1 MKFRA
6 QAAAPAV
13 ASDKRR
19 HKNHRKFFRRQL
31 WEALMQS
38 DLTLFSARDEFSS
51 QNPLLSLDTLPLF
64 NLIKAEHIQPAVEQV
79 LQANTKLIAALVTE
93 PKNLQDPD
101 WDSLMQPLDEA
112 EDRLDK
118 VWSTASHLNGVL
130 NTAEIRAAYDSCQ
143 PLITDYHSELGQNQQ
158 LYQCVQRL
166 HERADELRLDT
177 SQRKIIS
184 DVLLEFKLAGVSL
197 DEDKKQLFME
207 LERRLSKLSNEFGNN
222 VLDAT
227 RAWSKNVTD
236 EAMLSGMPE
245 TSKAAA
251 AEAAR
256 QKKLDGYLLT
266 LDFPCYFA
274 VMNNAD
280 NAALREEMY
289 RAFGTRASDQ
299 DSFGGKWDNKLK
311 IDEILI
317 CRAQLATLLGY
328 DNYAELSVARKM
340 ASSATQVS
348 AFLEDLISHS
358 HPAALLEYA
367 QLEAFAREEYQLNEL
382 NAWDVSYYSEKL
394 RKQSFDVSQEELRVY
409 FPADTVKQG
418 LFEIVKRLYGIEIVR
433 NKKTDVWDNLVE
445 FYDVSRD
452 GQPVASFY
460 FDLFT
465 REGKRGGAWMA
476 GCRNRRQSGSANW
489 QLPVAYLTCNF
500 GPPTGSEPALL
511 THNEVTTLFHE
522 FGHGLHHMLTSEQYL
537 RSGGINGVAWDA
549 VELPSQLMENWCWQP
564 QALGMISS
572 HYRDKKPLAADLLEK
587 MLAARNF
594 QAGMKS
600 MRQLEFA
607 SFDFMLHQCA
617 TTELSQEQSGGFVM
631 DTLTKVRSKTA
642 IYPLPDFLRF
652 QNSFSHIFAGGYAA
666 GYYSYKWAEVLSADV
681 FSRFAETG
689 VFNAVTGAE
698 FLNKILARGGGAD
711 ALTLFTDFMGREPD
725 VSALLRQDGLR

>member
-1 MKFRA
+1 
-6 QAAAPAV
+6 
-13 ASDKRR
+13 
-19 HKNHRKFFRRQL
+19 
-31 WEALMQS
+31 MQS
-38 DLTLFSARDEFSS
+38 DVTLTNSAPSQFGE
-51 QNPLLSLDTLPLF
+51 QNPLLSHHALPLF
-64 NLIKAEHIQPAVEQV
+64 ESIRAEHIQPAVEQI
-79 LQANTKLIAALVTE
+79 LLLNRQLITALVTE
-93 PKNLQDPD
+93 SRNLRAPD
-101 WDSLMQPLDEA
+101 WNSLMQPLDEA
-112 EDRLDK
+112 KDRLDK
-118 VWSTASHLNGVL
+118 VWSTASHLNGVM
-130 NTAEIRAAYDSCQ
+130 NTAEIRAAYDNCQ
-143 PLITDYHSELGQNQQ
+143 PLITDYHSELGQNQP

-166 HERADELRLDT
+166 HERADELHLDT
-177 SQRKIIS
+177 SQRKIIN
-184 DVLLEFKLAGVSL
+184 DVLLEFRLAGVSL
-197 DEDKKQLFME
+197 DEDKKQLFMG
-207 LERRLSKLSNEFGNN
+207 LERRLSQLSNEFSNN

-227 RAWSKNVTD
+227 RVWSKNITD
-236 EAMLSGMPE
+236 ETLLSGLPD

-251 AEAAR
+251 REAAR

-280 NAALREEMY
+280 NAALRAEMY

-299 DSFGGKWDNKLK
+299 DSFGGKWDNISK
-311 IDEILI
+311 IDEILS

-328 DNYAELSVARKM
+328 TNYAELSGARKM

-348 AFLEDLISHS
+348 AFLQDLISHS
-358 HPAALLEYA
+358 HPAALREYA
-367 QLEAFAREEYQLNEL
+367 ELEGFARDNYQQSEL
-382 NAWDVSYYSEKL
+382 SAWDVSYYSEKL
-394 RKQSFDVSQEELRVY
+394 RKQSFDVWQEELRVY
-409 FPADTVKQG
+409 FPVDTVKQG
-418 LFEIVKRLYGIEIVR
+418 LFEIVKRLYGIEIAR
-433 NKKTDVWDNLVE
+433 NRDVDVWDERVE
-445 FYDVSRD
+445 FYDISRD

-465 REGKRGGAWMA
+465 REGKGGGAWMA
-476 GCRNRRQSGSANW
+476 GCRNRRQLGSGIW
-489 QLPVAYLTCNF
+489 QLPVAYLICNF

-522 FGHGLHHMLTSEQYL
+522 FGHGLHHMLTSERYL
-537 RSGGINGVAWDA
+537 RSAGINGVAWDA

-572 HYRDKKPLAADLLEK
+572 HYLEKNPLPEALLHK

-607 SFDFMLHQCA
+607 FFDLLMHQMA
-617 TTELSQEQSGGFVM
+617 TAELPQQQSGEFVK
-631 DTLTKVRSKTA
+631 DILAKVRSQTA
-642 IYPLPDFLRF
+642 VYPMPDFLRF

-681 FSRFAETG
+681 FSRFADTG
-689 VFNAVTGAE
+689 VFDAATGAE

-725 VSALLRQDGLR
+725 VSALLRQDGLRH

>member
-1 MKFRA
+1 
-6 QAAAPAV
+6 
-13 ASDKRR
+13 
-19 HKNHRKFFRRQL
+19 
-31 WEALMQS
+31 MQS
-38 DLTLFSARDEFSS
+38 DLTLSNSAPDEFSP

-64 NLIKAEHIQPAVEQV
+64 TAIKAEHIQPAVEHI
-79 LQANTKLIAALVTE
+79 LLANRKLIAALITE
-93 PKNLQDPD
+93 PKNLCDPD
-101 WDSLMQPLDEA
+101 WDSLMQPLDDA

-118 VWSTASHLNGVL
+118 IWSTASHLNGVM
-130 NTAEIRAAYDSCQ
+130 NTPEIRAAYDNCQ

-166 HERADELRLDT
+166 HDRTDELRLDT

-184 DVLLEFKLAGVSL
+184 DVLLEFRLAGVSL
-197 DEDKKQLFME
+197 DEDKKQLFMG
-207 LERRLSKLSNEFGNN
+207 LERRLSKLSNDFGNN

-227 RAWSKNVTD
+227 RAWSKNITD
-236 EAMLSGMPE
+236 EAELSGLPE

-251 AEAAR
+251 REAAK

-280 NAALREEMY
+280 NAVLREEMY

-299 DSFGGKWDNKLK
+299 DSFAGKWDNKLK
-311 IDEILI
+311 IDEILTS
-317 CRAQLATLLGY
+317 RAQLATLLGY

-348 AFLEDLISHS
+348 AFLQDLISHS
-358 HPAALLEYA
+358 HPAALREYA
-367 QLEAFAREEYQLNEL
+367 ELEAFARENYQLSEL
-382 NAWDVSYYSEKL
+382 NAWDVSYYGEKL

-409 FPADTVKQG
+409 FPVDTVKQG
-418 LFEIVKRLYGIEIVR
+418 LFEIANRLYGVEIAR
-433 NKKTDVWDNLVE
+433 NSRADVWDELVE
-445 FYDVSRD
+445 FYDISRD

-476 GCRNRRQSGSANW
+476 SCRNRRQVESTKW

-537 RSGGINGVAWDA
+537 RSAGINGVAWDA

-572 HYRDKKPLAADLLEK
+572 HYLNKKSLPADLLEK
-587 MLAARNF
+587 MLAAKNY

-607 SFDFMLHQCA
+607 FFDFQLHQMA
-617 TTELSQEQSGGFVM
+617 TAELPQQQGGEFVS
-631 DTLTKVRSKTA
+631 DLLARVRSQTA
-642 IYPLPDFLRF
+642 VYAMPDFLRF

-681 FSRFAETG
+681 FSRFAGAG
-689 VFNAVTGAE
+689 VFDAATGAE

-725 VSALLRQDGLR
+725 VGALLRQDGLR